1 MTSRKESGLFVV
13 EDLGHAHS
21 LTLPA
26 DPERSAVSVV
36 PLPGGNAETFAVDV
50 LNALDK
56 RSWST
61 AVSVQRKNPMRSA
74 LTWLRTA
81 EIRHVYVPNADW
93 MNASQ
98 CDFARTLSKVCAV
111 WLLFAQRADHD
122 LVGNL
127 EPELRDARELFE
139 STAMLVP
146 GSSNGVAVAWEGFPT
161 PPICGTFEFRGAC
174 IEILTADQMAV
185 VDDAMR
191 VGGAIVRRAI
201 ARGEGERTISA
212 GVREVSGPD
221 WCSLAM
227 VHGARLAALHHGW
240 RLKFDRSIWVLDRES
255 HGEFSASDF
264 ETLLAL
270 YDAYVPA
277 MYVLM
282 RVGRLSASDVRGL
295 LVRNVSPDGTWYE
308 QAGLRTEIPTPL
320 ASIMRAYLLEH
331 CDGREDDDPLFVS
344 RTGTALR
351 DRGIRQRIDNFCART
366 ALPRPI
372 SLLQGQG
379 GANGDFFVDFRELR
393 VGAVS

>member
-13 EDLGHAHS
+13 EDLGHVHS
-21 LTLPA
+21 LSLPA
-26 DPERSAVSVV
+26 GPERTAVSVV
-36 PLPGGNAETFAVDV
+36 PLPGGNAKTFAIDV

-61 AVSVQRKNPMRSA
+61 AVSVQRKDPVRSA

-81 EIRHVYVPNADW
+81 EISHVYVPNADW

-98 CDFARTLSKVCAV
+98 CASARTLSKVCAV
-111 WLLFAQRADHD
+111 WLLFAQKADRD
-122 LVGNL
+122 LIGKL
-127 EPELRDARELFE
+127 DPELRDAGELFE
-139 STAMLVP
+139 STVMLVP
-146 GSSNGVAVAWEGFPT
+146 GSSNVVAVAWEGFPT
-161 PPICGTFEFRGAC
+161 PPTCGTFEFRGAC

-201 ARGEGERTISA
+201 ARGEGQRMISA
-212 GVREVSGPD
+212 SVRETKGPD

-227 VHGARLAALHHGW
+227 VHGARLAALQHGW
-240 RLKFDRSIWVLDRES
+240 RLKFDRSIWAIDRES
-255 HGEFSASDF
+255 AGEISASDC

-282 RVGRLSASDVRGL
+282 RVGRLTASDLRDL
-295 LVRNVSPDGTWYE
+295 LFKNASPDGTWFE
-308 QAGLRTEIPTPL
+308 QAGLRVEIPTRL

-331 CDGREDDDPLFVS
+331 CDGREGDDPLFVS
-344 RTGTALR
+344 RTGSELR

-372 SLLQGQG
+372 SLVQRQG
-379 GANGDFFVDFRELR
+379 GANLDFFVDFRQL
-393 VGAVS
+393 